1 MQAPKI
7 PPVIPRVIPAVIP
20 PDWPN
25 RAASRQIA
33 CAPHLWHVQQMGEGP
48 TILLIHG
55 AGGASHSWRGLVP
68 LLMGH
73 YHLVIVDL
81 PGQGFT
87 RLGARHRCGLD
98 AMAEDLARLIAQEG
112 WQPLA
117 YIGHSAGA
125 AIALRLTEIAPA
137 PAVIG
142 LNAALGQF
150 EGVAG
155 WLFPVMAKLLA
166 AAPFVAQIFSRLA
179 GNPAKVASLLASTG
193 STIDATGQALYLRLL
208 RMPSHVDATLAMM
221 AQWSLD
227 GLLARLPRQTTSC
240 LLITATNDQAVPP
253 AKSAQAAARMPH
265 ARWQDV
271 AGYGHL
277 LHEEA
282 PQSVAPLILDFLA
295 TIAPAPMSGPMKECP

>member
-1 MQAPKI
+1 MQAP
-7 PPVIPRVIPAVIP
+7 VIPT
-20 PDWPN
+20 DWPN
-25 RAASRQIA
+25 RNASRHVF
-33 CAPHLWHVQQMGEGP
+33 CAPHLWHVQEIGSGP
-48 TILLIHG
+48 TLLMIHG

-68 LLMGH
+68 VLADH

-98 AMAEDLARLIAQEG
+98 PMAEDLARLIRQEA
-112 WQPLA
+112 WAPMA

-125 AIALRLTEIAPA
+125 AIALRLAELAP
-137 PAVIG
+137 PRAVIG

-155 WLFPVMAKLLA
+155 WLFPIMAKLLA
-166 AAPFVAQIFSRLA
+166 AAPFVAQIFSRFA

-193 STIDATGQALYLRLL
+193 STIDATGQALYLQLL

-221 AQWSLD
+221 AQWTLE
-227 GLLARLPRQTTSC
+227 GLLDMLPQQTTPC
-240 LLITATNDQAVPP
+240 LLITAANDRAVPP
-253 AKSAQAAARMPH
+253 AKSSNAAARMPH
-265 ARWQDV
+265 ARWHDV
-271 AGYGHL
+271 PGLGHL

-282 PQSVAPLILDFLA
+282 PQIVAPLILDFL
-295 TIAPAPMSGPMKECP
+295 TTLPPGPAPDDKKA

>member
-1 MQAPKI
+1 MQAP
-7 PPVIPRVIPAVIP
+7 VIPA
-20 PDWPN
+20 DWPN
-25 RAASRQIA
+25 RNASRHVF
-33 CAPHLWHVQQMGEGP
+33 CAPHLWHVQEIGSGP
-48 TILLIHG
+48 TLLMIHG

-68 LLMGH
+68 VLADH

-98 AMAEDLARLIAQEG
+98 AMAEDLARLIHQEA
-112 WQPLA
+112 WAPMA

-125 AIALRLTEIAPA
+125 AIALRLAELAP
-137 PAVIG
+137 PRAVIG

-155 WLFPVMAKLLA
+155 WLFPIMAKLLA

-193 STIDATGQALYLRLL
+193 STIDATGQALYLQLL

-221 AQWSLD
+221 AQWTLE
-227 GLLARLPRQTTSC
+227 GLLGRLPQHLTPC
-240 LLITATNDQAVPP
+240 LLITASNDHAVPP
-253 AKSAQAAARMPH
+253 IKSSNAAARMPH
-265 ARWQDV
+265 ARWHDV
-271 AGYGHL
+271 AGLGHL

-282 PQSVAPLILDFLA
+282 PQIVAPLILDFL
-295 TIAPAPMSGPMKECP
+295 TTLPPAPAPGDMKASP

>member
-1 MQAPKI
+1 MQAP
-7 PPVIPRVIPAVIP
+7 VIPT
-20 PDWPN
+20 DWPN
-25 RAASRQIA
+25 RSASRHLF
-33 CAPHLWHVQQMGEGP
+33 CAPHLWHVQEMGSGP
-48 TILLIHG
+48 TLLLIHG

-68 LLMGH
+68 FLADH

-98 AMAEDLARLIAQEG
+98 PMAEDLARLIRQEA
-112 WQPLA
+112 WAPMA

-125 AIALRLTEIAPA
+125 AIALRLAEIAP
-137 PAVIG
+137 PRAVIG

-166 AAPFVAQIFSRLA
+166 AAPFVAQIFSRIA

-193 STIDATGQALYLRLL
+193 SNVDATGQALYLRLL

-221 AQWSLD
+221 AQWTLD
-227 GLLARLPRQTTSC
+227 GLMARLPQLTTPC
-240 LLITATNDQAVPP
+240 LLLTATNDHAVPP
-253 AKSAQAAARMPH
+253 AKSAQAAERMPRT
-265 ARWQDV
+265 RWQDV
-271 AGYGHL
+271 PGFGHL

-282 PQSVAPLILDFLA
+282 PQIVAPLILDFL
-295 TIAPAPMSGPMKECP
+295 TTLPPAPVPGDMKA

>member
-1 MQAPKI
+1 MQAP
-7 PPVIPRVIPAVIP
+7 VIP

-25 RAASRQIA
+25 RAASRHVF
-33 CAPHLWHVQQMGEGP
+33 CAPHLWHVQELGSGP
-48 TILLIHG
+48 TLLLIHG

-68 LLMGH
+68 LLADH
-73 YHLVIVDL
+73 YRLVIIDL

-98 AMAEDLARLIAQEG
+98 AMAEDLARLMAHEG
-112 WQPLA
+112 WKPAA

-125 AIALRLTEIAPA
+125 AIALRLAEVAP
-137 PAVIG
+137 PRAVIG

-166 AAPFVAQIFSRLA
+166 AAPFVAQIFSRIA
-179 GNPAKVASLLASTG
+179 GNPAKVTSLLASTG
-193 STIDATGQALYLRLL
+193 STIDAAGQALYLALL

-221 AQWSLD
+221 AQWTLD
-227 GLLARLPRQTTSC
+227 GLMARLPQQSTPC
-240 LLITATNDQAVPP
+240 LLITATNDHAVPP
-253 AKSAQAAARMPH
+253 AKSAQAAQRMPN

-271 AGYGHL
+271 PGFGHL

-282 PQSVAPLILDFLA
+282 PQIVAPLILDFLA
-295 TIAPAPMSGPMKECP
+295 TLPPALTPDTLKANP

>member
-1 MQAPKI
+1 MQAP
-7 PPVIPRVIPAVIP
+7 VIPT
-20 PDWPN
+20 DWPN
-25 RAASRQIA
+25 RSASRHLF
-33 CAPHLWHVQQMGEGP
+33 CAPHLWHVQEMGSGP
-48 TILLIHG
+48 TLLLIHG

-68 LLMGH
+68 FLADH

-98 AMAEDLARLIAQEG
+98 AMAEDLARLIRQEN
-112 WQPLA
+112 WAPMA

-125 AIALRLTEIAPA
+125 AIALRLAEISP
-137 PAVIG
+137 PRAVIG

-166 AAPFVAQIFSRLA
+166 AAPFVAQIFSRIA
-179 GNPAKVASLLASTG
+179 GSPAKVASLLASTG
-193 STIDATGQALYLRLL
+193 SNVDATGQALYLRLL

-221 AQWSLD
+221 AQWTLD
-227 GLLARLPRQTTSC
+227 GLMARLPQLTTPC
-240 LLITATNDQAVPP
+240 LLITATNDHAVPP
-253 AKSAQAAARMPH
+253 AKSAQAAERMPST
-265 ARWQDV
+265 RWQDV
-271 AGYGHL
+271 PGFGHL

-282 PQSVAPLILDFLA
+282 PQIVAPLILDFL
-295 TIAPAPMSGPMKECP
+295 TTLPPAPVPGDMKA

>member
-1 MQAPKI
+1 MQAP
-7 PPVIPRVIPAVIP
+7 VIPA
-20 PDWPN
+20 DWPN
-25 RAASRQIA
+25 RNASRHVF
-33 CAPHLWHVQQMGEGP
+33 CAPHLWHVQEIGSGP
-48 TILLIHG
+48 TLLMIHG

-68 LLMGH
+68 VLADH
-73 YHLVIVDL
+73 FHLVIVDL

-98 AMAEDLARLIAQEG
+98 AMAEDLARLIHQEA
-112 WQPLA
+112 WAPMA

-125 AIALRLTEIAPA
+125 AIALRLAELAP
-137 PAVIG
+137 PRAVIG

-155 WLFPVMAKLLA
+155 WLFPIMAKLLA

-193 STIDATGQALYLRLL
+193 STIDATGHALYLQLL

-221 AQWSLD
+221 AQWTLE
-227 GLLARLPRQTTSC
+227 GLLDRLPQQTTPC
-240 LLITATNDQAVPP
+240 LLITAANDHAVPP
-253 AKSAQAAARMPH
+253 AKSSNAAARMHH
-265 ARWQDV
+265 ARWHDV
-271 AGYGHL
+271 PGLGHL

-282 PQSVAPLILDFLA
+282 PQIVAPLILDFL
-295 TIAPAPMSGPMKECP
+295 TTLPLAPAPGDMKASP